1 MKKRNGFTLVE
12 LLAVIVILAII
23 LVIAVPSI
31 MNTIKDAR
39 KASYE
44 STAKMVASA
53 AETQYMVALTLDKV
67 VTGDY
72 PASGADATKFYTGSS
87 TKPVPCGAWANLD
100 SSEYGACT
108 YYIDSAKVAHVSI
121 AAKSDSVKFKN
132 CTVSDA
138 TKSSAN
144 ATGGNCE

>member
-87 TKPVPCGAWANLD
+87 TKPAPCGAWANLD

-108 YYIDSAKVAHVSI
+108 YYIDSAKVAHITI
-121 AAKSDSVKFKN
+121 AAKDTSTKFKN
-132 CTVSDA
+132 CTVSGA
-138 TKSSAN
+138 TKSSAS
-144 ATGGNCE
+144 ATGGNCQ